1 MRRALFLWLLIVLI
15 SGGMFSIHYSQTVA
29 LQAGSCIDIP
39 ANPDYLVTEN
49 EQDAIAAIN
58 YAHALEH
65 LPSLRLPANY
75 YQLDPAHRQFV
86 LLNLE
91 RTDRGLKPLQ
101 WDANLAQMATGYSR
115 QLRDL
120 QFFSHTSPISGTFS
134 QRIDGNPVLANH
146 YRLAAENLA
155 GNPVPGAG
163 AIYEY
168 MYDDS
173 VENCGHRDN
182 ILDPQLTLVGI
193 GWVPGSPYGTISAQ
207 EFISSAPWNPYTG
220 MEPVSAAP
228 QAKIVP
234 VSLSSITGKASAAQ
248 AFEVQVKDVLSIERI
263 TWFLDSIAHPV
274 FTGETLI
281 LKLSQV
287 SKGKHT
293 LITYVVDAEQN
304 YGVAR
309 FAIT

>member
-15 SGGMFSIHYSQTVA
+15 SGGVFFIHSQQTAA

-65 LPSLRLPANY
+65 LPPLRLPANY
-75 YQLDPAHRQFV
+75 YQLDPAHKQFV

-91 RTDRGLKPLQ
+91 RTARGLKPLQ
-101 WDANLAQMATGYSR
+101 WDANLAQMAAGYSR

-120 QFFSHTSPISGTFS
+120 EFFSHTRTLS
-134 QRIDGNPVLANH
+134 QCIARNPVLVNH
-146 YRLAAENLA
+146 YTLAGETLA

-173 VENCGHRDN
+173 IENCGHRDN

-193 GWVPGSPYGTISAQ
+193 GWVPGSSYGTISAQ
-207 EFISSAPWNPYTG
+207 EFIASAPWNPYTG
-220 MEPVSAAP
+220 MQPVSASP
-228 QAKIVP
+228 QVKIVP
-234 VSLSSITGKASAAQ
+234 ANLSSTTRKASATQ
-248 AFEVQVKDVLSIERI
+248 VQFEVRVKDVLSIERV
-263 TWFLDSIAHPV
+263 TWFLDSTAHLLS
-274 FTGETLI
+274 TGQVVMLNVRA
-281 LKLSQV
+281 V
-287 SKGKHT
+287 SKGRHT
-293 LITYVVDAEQN
+293 LIAYVVDAEQN

-309 FAIT
+309 FSIAI

>member
-15 SGGMFSIHYSQTVA
+15 SGGVFFIHSQQTAA

-65 LPSLRLPANY
+65 LPPLRLPANY
-75 YQLDPAHRQFV
+75 YQLDPAHKQFV

-91 RTDRGLKPLQ
+91 RTARGLKPLQ
-101 WDANLAQMATGYSR
+101 WDANLAQMAAGYSR

-120 QFFSHTSPISGTFS
+120 EFFSHTSLISGTFS

-173 VENCGHRDN
+173 IENWA
-182 ILDPQLTLVGI
+182 TA
-193 GWVPGSPYGTISAQ
+193 T
-207 EFISSAPWNPYTG
+207 T
-220 MEPVSAAP
+220 
-228 QAKIVP
+228 
-234 VSLSSITGKASAAQ
+234 SSIRSLPLSALAGCR
-248 AFEVQVKDVLSIERI
+248 EVPTAPSLRRN
-263 TWFLDSIAHPV
+263 LLLLHP
-274 FTGETLI
+274 GILI
-281 LKLSQV
+281 QGCSL
-287 SKGKHT
+287 
-293 LITYVVDAEQN
+293 
-304 YGVAR
+304 
-309 FAIT
+309 